1 MQPRI
6 VFPKIKQQTSAG
18 DLRQIY
24 TWCAWDHTLSGTE
37 VAEPA
42 ELHYF
47 LSRVLEHEYHRHQ
60 PQARSLKPLPFGTE
74 RAFRTSTGEIKT
86 CPIEAMSCIF
96 VIRCDE
102 EDSSVVSGGSCV
114 ETFVKDSRCSGQR
127 GAMIAPHVARVV
139 QHHLCIPAHRHH
151 CDLVLAVLQP
161 FRRAA
166 TNCIV
171 EVPLPFHIDHDQRCH
186 LEICLEESP
195 TY

>member
-6 VFPKIKQQTSAG
+6 VFPNIKQQTSAG
-18 DLRQIY
+18 DLWQIY
-24 TWCAWDHTLSGTE
+24 TWCARDHTLAGTG

-86 CPIEAMSCIF
+86 CSIEAMSCIV

-102 EDSSVVSGGSCV
+102 EDSSPAVVSGGSCV

-127 GAMIAPHVARVV
+127 GAMIAAHVARVV
-139 QHHLCIPAHRHH
+139 HG
-151 CDLVLAVLQP
+151 
-161 FRRAA
+161 RR
-166 TNCIV
+166 T
-171 EVPLPFHIDHDQRCH
+171 
-186 LEICLEESP
+186 
-195 TY
+195 